1 MENSEV
7 NEVGNMRPTY
17 TELMQAYEDMAK
29 SFGELQYKFQILSS
43 DKLMEKMHALMHIV
57 LEKEKYSETIVNL
70 AEWHLEQILAKP
82 KE

>member
-1 MENSEV
+1 MENNEV
-7 NEVGNMRPTY
+7 NEAGNMRPTY

-29 SFGELQYKFQILSS
+29 SFGELQYKFQILSN
-43 DKLMEKMHALMHIV
+43 DKLMEKMHALMDIV
-57 LEKEKYSETIVNL
+57 REKEKYSETIVNL